1 MTREYNEG
9 SERKRRRR
17 VENGSTAGYQL
28 MDSPGDD
35 SDSGLQ
41 TWSTMVFRTCIHYVV
56 QRQLG
61 KQTWSAAA
69 LNVAYK
75 FGGKSSSTTRL
86 VCALPSMKTKT
97 RRDTAREKEG
107 Y

>member
-1 MTREYNEG
+1 
-9 SERKRRRR
+9 
-17 VENGSTAGYQL
+17 

-41 TWSTMVFRTCIHYVV
+41 TWSTMVFRTSIHYVV